1 MTFISELKQAVSAK
15 QWRELLKQLFEN
27 ENTRTLRRE
36 LQLSE
41 GMLEQMMSEM
51 EASRYT
57 YELGKYEKVL
67 RLDLSS
73 PPLLQSQYAVPF
85 AGQLAFGKL
94 FSALL
99 KRIESCRSVSS
110 AR

>member
-1 MTFISELKQAVSAK
+1 MWNHLCQSENRPLIDA
-15 QWRELLKQLFEN
+15 
-27 ENTRTLRRE
+27 LRRE

-85 AGQLAFGKL
+85 AGQLAFGKPG
-94 FSALL
+94 
-99 KRIESCRSVSS
+99 CVSQIC
-110 AR
+110 